1 MKKYQYAMK
10 HINNKGFLLQAVTRD
25 KQMGLGHSEDVVDG
39 SGCQDL
45 PHGLIDDIWV
55 LGGLH
60 FHGSQETHDE
70 ELVQDGVWEH
80 RKLHN
85 ILELF
90 LMIIFSKGRKLFWN
104 CKVCLCTFTV
114 SRLHL
119 SRLSKWVCPSFSKGD
134 KETLA
139 LFKKVKEH

>member
-1 MKKYQYAMK
+1 MK